1 MKKLG
6 WILSVVFMFVT
17 GLYLASITREVAAQA
32 TISAETEVPRAWG
45 RLAAYVPGSASL
57 LFEAPD
63 GTIRYVERDG
73 RVTWIIRRQ

>member
-6 WILSVVFMFVT
+6 WILSVVFVFVA
-17 GLYLASITREVAAQA
+17 GLYLASITRDVGAQD
-32 TISAETEVPRAWG
+32 AETLVPRAWD
-45 RLAAYVPGSASL
+45 RLAAYVPGSTSL

>member
-6 WILSVVFMFVT
+6 WILSVVFIFVS
-17 GLYLASITREVAAQA
+17 GLYLASITREVGAQD
-32 TISAETEVPRAWG
+32 AETLVPRAWG
-45 RLAAYVPGSASL
+45 KLAAYVPGSGSL

>member
-45 RLAAYVPGSASL
+45 RLVLCPINN
-57 LFEAPD
+57 F
-63 GTIRYVERDG
+63 TQ
-73 RVTWIIRRQ
+73 RR

>member
-6 WILSVVFMFVT
+6 WILSVVFIFVS
-17 GLYLASITREVAAQA
+17 GLYLASTTHKVGAQD
-32 TISAETEVPRAWG
+32 AETLVPRAWG
-45 RLAAYVPGSASL
+45 RLAAYITGSASL

>member
-6 WILSVVFMFVT
+6 RILSVVFIFVS
-17 GLYLASITREVAAQA
+17 GLYLASITREVGAQD
-32 TISAETEVPRAWG
+32 AETRVPRAWG
-45 RLAAYVPGSASL
+45 RAAYVPGSNSL

>member
-6 WILSVVFMFVT
+6 WILGVVFMFVS
-17 GLYLASITREVAAQA
+17 GLYLASITREVGAQDA
-32 TISAETEVPRAWG
+32 GSAETIVPRAWG

-57 LFEAPD
+57 LFEAAD